1 MVQWRAIS
9 FNIPT
14 LDLDAC
20 RSMSGEIHH
29 CWHMK
34 SIIVG
39 LLVTERGSILTQI
52 LRPSVW
58 MVLQSMAFVFDEI
71 GGTAVLLYSY
81 IRNALIT
88 NSEFVRIGGLTG
100 RESALSF
107 EESAFSLEES
117 SFSLEES
124 SFSLEESSFFIYK

>member
-1 MVQWRAIS
+1 
-9 FNIPT
+9 
-14 LDLDAC
+14 
-20 RSMSGEIHH
+20 
-29 CWHMK
+29 
-34 SIIVG
+34 
-39 LLVTERGSILTQI
+39 
-52 LRPSVW
+52 

-88 NSEFVRIGGLTG
+88 NSEFVRIGELTG

-117 SFSLEES
+117 A
-124 SFSLEESSFFIYK
+124 FSLEESSFFIYK